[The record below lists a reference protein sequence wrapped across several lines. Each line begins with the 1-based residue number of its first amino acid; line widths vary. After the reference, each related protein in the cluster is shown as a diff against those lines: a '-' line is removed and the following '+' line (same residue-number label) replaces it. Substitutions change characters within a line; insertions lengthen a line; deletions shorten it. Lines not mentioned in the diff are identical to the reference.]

1 MPLFGDMKMKP
12 FDTYVKNSVHF
23 NANKWPLSNST
34 TTSNQVDTSEKR
46 HSALRLWCDLFQANL
61 LYNLEKMR
69 EDHIKFACELS
80 RWVDDDM
87 QPIEQNSMHLNTGT
101 ALRWHP
107 HCDQRQTRI
116 ASTWWRWVWGACS
129 SSLNGQVLWPNSTA
143 GNFCTQRTIS
153 TTRIALQ

>member
-1 MPLFGDMKMKP
+1 MFCQVMPLFGDMKMKP

-34 TTSNQVDTSEKR
+34 TTSNQVDTSGKGIV
-46 HSALRLWCDLFQANL
+46 LKGCDGIFFQANL

-87 QPIEQNSMHLNTGT
+87 QPIEHNSTHLNTGT
-101 ALRWHP
+101 APR
-107 HCDQRQTRI
+107 
-116 ASTWWRWVWGACS
+116 
-129 SSLNGQVLWPNSTA
+129 
-143 GNFCTQRTIS
+143 
-153 TTRIALQ
+153 